1 MSWKLVSRIQPTQST
16 RVKIETAFCHN
27 ESNRPLDAQGY
38 ARAEPRQAASSRV
51 EQIGRDQHIEEVA
64 GRPR

>member
-1 MSWKLVSRIQPTQST
+1 MRRDMHELS
-16 RVKIETAFCHN
+16 
-27 ESNRPLDAQGY
+27 
-38 ARAEPRQAASSRV
+38 RQAASSRV